1 MTYKKTMLAMGLL
14 LAFTFTST
22 AVFAESNRY
31 SAERKSSSW
40 WRIPYSHLWKA
51 SHNLEQKI
59 STLQRKAD
67 QLENRKNQLE
77 ERVRSPEGGNGY
89 AASASGYYSPA
100 KAHRLTRKK
109 LAVKAARLIC
119 PACYFWGTNEFDGH
133 DFSGAY
139 LKWAYYNYAVLNGT
153 NFSGANLKKSY
164 FTEAKL
170 DGVDFS
176 GANLTD
182 ADFTNAILTNITWSS
197 LGVET
202 TCPDGYIVSNGGSC
216 VDHLK

>member
-1 MTYKKTMLAMGLL
+1 MTNKKMTLAMGLL
-14 LAFTFTST
+14 LAFIFTST
-22 AVFAESNRY
+22 AVFADSNKY
-31 SAERKSSSW
+31 SAENKSSSW
-40 WRIPYSHLWKA
+40 WRIPYYHLWKA

-59 STLQRKAD
+59 SNLQRKAD

-77 ERVRSPEGGNGY
+77 ERVRILKAEMDTLRLRQDTIATQSPSVEKEEVTG
-89 AASASGYYSPA
+89 
-100 KAHRLTRKK
+100 
-109 LAVKAARLIC
+109 KAARLIC

-182 ADFTNAILTNITWSS
+182 ADFTNASLTNITWSS
-197 LGVET
+197 QGVET
-202 TCPDGYIVSNGGSC
+202 TCPDGYIVSNGESC
-216 VDHLK
+216 EDHLK